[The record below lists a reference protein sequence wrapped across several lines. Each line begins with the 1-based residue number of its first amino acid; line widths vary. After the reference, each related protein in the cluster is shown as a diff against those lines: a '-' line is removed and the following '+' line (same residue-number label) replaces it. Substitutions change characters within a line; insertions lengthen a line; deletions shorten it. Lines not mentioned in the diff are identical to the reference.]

1 MKRYLLGLSIF
12 AVATYAN
19 PALATKTDYCAAYA
33 RDFAD
38 AQSVDKTLWQHKYD
52 IASEAC
58 LAEPKAIVQP
68 IKTKLKSKKSTKSF
82 ESKKSVT
89 EPQITVP
96 AEPQTTSTLAS
107 AKLKLETGSDNWNTY
122 CANKY
127 TSFNVKKGTYTSH
140 KGVERKCIV
149 SYP

>member
-1 MKRYLLGLSIF
+1 MKRYLLGLSIL

-38 AQSVDKTLWQHKYD
+38 AQSVDKALWQHKYD
-52 IASEAC
+52 IANEAC
-58 LAEPKAIVQP
+58 LAGPKAAAQP
-68 IKTKLKSKKSTKSF
+68 VKTIPKSKKPL
-82 ESKKSVT
+82 T
-89 EPQITVP
+89 ETQTTEP
-96 AEPQTTSTLAS
+96 AEPKTTSTPAS
-107 AKLKLETGSDNWNTY
+107 AKVKLETGSDNWNTY

-127 TSFNVKKGTYTSH
+127 TSFNAKTGTYTSH

>member
-52 IASEAC
+52 IANEAC
-58 LAEPKAIVQP
+58 LAEPKATVQP
-68 IKTKLKSKKSTKSF
+68 IKTKLKSKKPVSQ
-82 ESKKSVT
+82 
-89 EPQITVP
+89 PQLTVP
-96 AEPQTTSTLAS
+96 AEPQPTSTSAS